1 MNIQILASAR
11 NDLIDGFR
19 FHAEKD
25 IGLGNYFLA
34 SLFSDIEALK
44 ILAGIH
50 SKSHDKFH
58 RSLSKRFP
66 YAIYYTIEN
75 DVAIIHAV
83 VDCRRAPSWIRNH
96 LTIPEQSEADNQH
109 SGDA

>member
-1 MNIQILASAR
+1 MKIQILASAR
-11 NDLIDGFR
+11 NDLIEGFR
-19 FHAEKD
+19 FYEEKD
-25 IGLGNYFLA
+25 VGLGDYFIATLY
-34 SLFSDIEALK
+34 SDIEALR

-50 SKSHDKFH
+50 GKSHDDFY

-83 VDCRRAPSWIRNH
+83 ADCRREPSWIHKH
-96 LTIPEQSEADNQH
+96 LKKVGE
-109 SGDA
+109 